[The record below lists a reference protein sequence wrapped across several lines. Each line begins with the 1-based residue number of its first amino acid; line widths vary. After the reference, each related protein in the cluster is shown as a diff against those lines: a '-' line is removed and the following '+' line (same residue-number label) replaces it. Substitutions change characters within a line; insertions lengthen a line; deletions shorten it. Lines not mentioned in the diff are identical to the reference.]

1 MIGKVKKNARLLLRG
16 NLAKGAAITLVLAG
30 VVLLFKGVETV
41 CLLILDMLGISAAAQ
56 GIGGLSDILSILPL
70 LPPIPIATTVIVVL
84 LGSLVLAP
92 LYVGIKSWYFELSG
106 GKKCSV
112 SEIFEP
118 FSHARTLFRSWFLLI
133 DVFLRSFFWVYL
145 CVLPGALLG
154 TTGFALLTAR
164 LALENGELIGTLA
177 VGLGVVLGLLGLII
191 GVVTALR
198 YSLAPYLYAEDMT
211 RSARF
216 CIRTSVRYMHGSHG
230 RMLGLLCSFLPWA
243 LFSVLVLPALY
254 AFPYAQASVAIFA
267 RYLIQK
273 GRYEDGEK
281 TDSTKSAN
289 IIDDTEGTVAAD
301 ILEEPVAPEPQN
313 EPDSSDTGS
322 NKRT

>member
-41 CLLILDMLGISAAAQ
+41 CLLILNMLGISAAAQ
-56 GIGGLSDILSILPL
+56 GIGGLSDILSVLPL
-70 LPPIPIATTVIVVL
+70 LPPIPIVTTVIVVL

-92 LYVGIKSWYFELSG
+92 LYVGIKRWYFELCG
-106 GKKCSV
+106 GKQCSV

-118 FSHARTLFRSWFLLI
+118 FSHARTLFRSWFLMV

-164 LALENGELIGTLA
+164 LALQNGELIGTLA

-216 CIRTSVRYMHGSHG
+216 CIRTSVRYMRGSHG

-243 LFSVLVLPALY
+243 LFSVLVLPTLY

-273 GRYEDGEK
+273 GRYEDTEQTEHINGGES
-281 TDSTKSAN
+281 TDGTKN
-289 IIDDTEGTVAAD
+289 TVTD
-301 ILEEPVAPEPQN
+301 EILEEPIASEGQT
-313 EPDSSDTGS
+313 EPDASDAEPNT
-322 NKRT
+322 RT